1 MLLVDLPG
9 IAIFVGDSRVRKAEQ
24 VSPVPS
30 PARPL
35 HGLGRGVVL
44 RRGATPR
51 TMESS
56 ASPASS
62 TPLSPLVLTA
72 NNVPRYCPM
81 SLGGQSHLQ
90 LRAPVLE
97 AQRIS
102 AKIKSPSE
110 QQADPPP
117 SDVRAFTRTRRR
129 VRGPPPFSRVCFVPG
144 AASFHFQR
152 YFVHFSI
159 SWVPFRVSHKQNG
172 RGGSVF
178 CVRCVRQADAT
189 RRAPRPAVSLALL
202 MRRGLVRRVQ
212 PLRARDPGDA
222 RGIL

>member
-129 VRGPPPFSRVCFVPG
+129 VRGPTVLTTQIRCVTETSCS
-144 AASFHFQR
+144 A
-152 YFVHFSI
+152 
-159 SWVPFRVSHKQNG
+159 
-172 RGGSVF
+172 GSVLCPVLHLF
-178 CVRCVRQADAT
+178 I
-189 RRAPRPAVSLALL
+189 S
-202 MRRGLVRRVQ
+202 
-212 PLRARDPGDA
+212 
-222 RGIL
+222 RGILFIFLFPGSLLESLINKTDVVVLCSASGASGRQTPRAGPRGPPSRWLC

>member
-1 MLLVDLPG
+1 MQSASTLSVDLPG

-62 TPLSPLVLTA
+62 TPLSPPVLTA

-129 VRGPPPFSRVCFVPG
+129 VRGPPTVQPGLFCARCCIFSFPE
-144 AASFHFQR
+144 
-152 YFVHFSI
+152 
-159 SWVPFRVSHKQNG
+159 
-172 RGGSVF
+172 VF
-178 CVRCVRQADAT
+178 CSFFYFLG
-189 RRAPRPAVSLALL
+189 PF
-202 MRRGLVRRVQ
+202 
-212 PLRARDPGDA
+212 
-222 RGIL
+222 